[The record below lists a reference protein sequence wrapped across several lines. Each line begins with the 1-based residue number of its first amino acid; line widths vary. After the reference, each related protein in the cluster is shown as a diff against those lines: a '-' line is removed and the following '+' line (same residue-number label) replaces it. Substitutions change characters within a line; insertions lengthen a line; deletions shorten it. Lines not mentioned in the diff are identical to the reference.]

1 MLINL
6 ELSAESDYSR
16 LDDRGGALTVTG
28 LFSFLG
34 YGMQHRL
41 RARRRFRIDAP
52 LRSNDLIPLG
62 ISPKS
67 HMPED
72 LLRARIHITHSAVAT
87 ILGDDTVCDELV
99 ESSSLSS
106 PMAGFERV
114 VLPPKDRARIL
125 SVIDGHAGWL
135 LRSSGPQ
142 AATPLRF
149 DLRRGHPQ

>member
-6 ELSAESDYSR
+6 DLSAESDYSR
-16 LDDRGGALTVTG
+16 LDDSCGALTVTG
-28 LFSFLG
+28 LFNFLG
-34 YGMQHRL
+34 YGMQRRL

-52 LRSNDLIPLG
+52 LRRNDLIHLG
-62 ISPKS
+62 ISSKS

-72 LLRARIHITHSAVAT
+72 LLRASIHITHSAFAT
-87 ILGDDTVCDELV
+87 ILGDDTFCDELV
-99 ESSSLSS
+99 EFFTLSS
-106 PMAGFERV
+106 PMADFERV

-125 SVIDGHAGWL
+125 SVIDGHAGGL
-135 LRSSGPQ
+135 LRSSGPP